1 MIQRYLIQTL
11 KNKRFYVTKNKVN
24 ALILI
29 QGGDELKRENFKEVY
44 TLYFHDV
51 FKFLVA
57 LCHDEKIA
65 EELTQETFFRALK
78 SYDQFRGECK
88 ITSWLFQIAKH
99 SLYLY
104 EKQRKR
110 YVNLEAVENEIA
122 DVDTVEIMLAPNDQ
136 AFEVHKLLHVL
147 QEPYKEVFSLRVLG
161 ELSFAD
167 IARLFGKTESW
178 SRVTFHRAK
187 LKLIEQLKEE
197 YNDG

>member
-1 MIQRYLIQTL
+1 M
-11 KNKRFYVTKNKVN
+11 N

-122 DVDTVEIMLAPNDQ
+122 DVDTVEIMLARNDQ

>member
-122 DVDTVEIMLAPNDQ
+122 DVDTVEIMLARNDQ

-187 LKLIEQLKEE
+187 LKLIEQLKELPV
-197 YNDG
+197 

>member
-29 QGGDELKRENFKEVY
+29 LGGDELKRENFKEVY

-122 DVDTVEIMLAPNDQ
+122 DVDTVEIMLARNDQ

-187 LKLIEQLKEE
+187 LKLIEQLKEHSC
-197 YNDG
+197 